1 MNFTQFPIS
10 LEELEKYRDED
21 GFINLD
27 NVLLA
32 IDESSRNQVGT
43 TDIFKYWV
51 DFAGQKVLL
60 KEEKMLDGE
69 PNFTIYSELIM
80 SELANQVGIQSAKCD
95 LIKYRGKRG
104 ILSLSRRMPRG
115 WRIFTHS
122 FRPDK
127 AIRFA
132 KR

>member
-1 MNFTQFPIS
+1 M
-10 LEELEKYRDED
+10 
-21 GFINLD
+21 
-27 NVLLA
+27 LLA

-104 ILSLSRRMPRG
+104 ILSHLALDLEKEALEMTAG
-115 WRIFTHS
+115 LIGDTY
-122 FRPDK
+122 
-127 AIRFA
+127 IN
-132 KR
+132 